1 MKNKKKGHI
10 LGFLSI
16 LTVVISFIFF
26 FVQRGPNANLSLGIT
41 VLSSLGILGIIFA
54 VLSGIARKW
63 GWLVA
68 GVLGNGAV
76 LVFAYILWIAA
87 GIGGV

>member
-1 MKNKKKGHI
+1 MKNEKNGNI

-26 FVQRGPNANLSLGIT
+26 LVQRGPNANLSLGIT
-41 VLSSLGILGIIFA
+41 VLSSLGILGLIFA
-54 VLSGIARKW
+54 IPSGIARKW
-63 GWLVA
+63 GWLAA

-76 LVFAYILWIAA
+76 LAFAYLLWIAA

>member
-1 MKNKKKGHI
+1 MKNGHI

-26 FVQRGPNANLSLGIT
+26 LVQRGPNANLSLGIT
-41 VLSSLGILGIIFA
+41 VLSSLGILGLIFA
-54 VLSGIARKW
+54 ILAGIARKW
-63 GWLVA
+63 VWLAV
-68 GVLGNGAV
+68 GVLGNGGV
-76 LVFAYILWIAA
+76 LAIAYLLWIAA

>member
-1 MKNKKKGHI
+1 MKKGNV

-26 FVQRGPNANLSLGIT
+26 LVQRGPHANLSLGIT
-41 VLSSLGILGIIFA
+41 VLSSLGILGLIFA
-54 VLSGIARKW
+54 ILSGVARKW
-63 GWLVA
+63 GWLAA

-76 LVFAYILWIAA
+76 LAFAYLLWLAE

>member
-1 MKNKKKGHI
+1 MKNGHI

-26 FVQRGPNANLSLGIT
+26 LVQRGPNANLSLGIT
-41 VLSSLGILGIIFA
+41 VLSSLGILGLIFA
-54 VLSGIARKW
+54 ILAGIARKW
-63 GWLVA
+63 VWLAV
-68 GVLGNGAV
+68 GVLGNGVV
-76 LVFAYILWIAA
+76 LVIAYLLWIAA